1 MTVEW
6 TYDNPNGDE
15 IEIDPMDY
23 EGMTEAQIESAIY
36 NECVRRAKAQA
47 TCYVSGL
54 DDAVREIRESIE
66 KGGE

>member
-6 TYDNPNGDE
+6 AYDNPNGDE
-15 IEIDPMDY
+15 IEIDPLDY

-47 TCYVSGL
+47 ACYVSGL
-54 DDAVREIRESIE
+54 AEVVRDIRESIE

>member
-1 MTVEW
+1 MTIEW

-15 IEIDPMDY
+15 IEIDPMDF
-23 EGMTEAQIESAIY
+23 EGKTEKQIEDAIY
-36 NECVRRAKAQA
+36 LECLKHAKAQA

-54 DDAVREIRESIE
+54 DDVVREIREAIE